1 MHVFKLPEN
10 FLIGTANSAF
20 QSEGALDRDGRSPS
34 VMDYYAAKYAGQTPP
49 NRKEPITKDI
59 PDRGC
64 YFYDNYEAY
73 IDDMVRT
80 GQNTFR
86 LSIAWSR
93 VIPTGF
99 GEVNPKGLEFYGKV
113 IDKLLSAGIKPM
125 VDLNHW
131 DLPQCLVELGGYENE
146 NFPQWFEDY
155 ARVCFEAFGDRVPYW
170 STVNESSVQCG
181 GGYLTGT
188 FPPFRK
194 DLKGGQLA
202 CHRLLLGHYR
212 VVRLYKSMSLPGKIG
227 AVNHFMV
234 VYPGSTKDKDKL
246 AAQIRLGRQ
255 FEWWAGPMLEGKYPE
270 VVLENCPEVL
280 ANMPENF
287 RSELAENF
295 VPMDFIG
302 CNYYYA
308 RYSFWDENSILKS
321 TNVEDFY
328 AQPDGFRHS
337 PYYAGLYDLL
347 MYIKERHGD
356 IEVMITENGLG
367 IMNDGSEEAEQKELN
382 DDVRCEYIRE
392 HLRMISRAIDAGVNV
407 TGYYYWNDADSYEEL
422 VGYDYRFGLTYV
434 DRDGNRTWK
443 KSRHYFSDICR
454 THIVP

>member
-1 MHVFKLPEN
+1 MYGFKLPDD

-34 VMDYYAAKYAGQTPP
+34 VMDYYAEKYAGQTPP

-64 YFYDNYEAY
+64 FFYDNYEDY
-73 IDDMVRT
+73 IEDMAKT

-113 IDKLLSAGIKPM
+113 IDKLLEKGIKPM

-131 DLPQCLVELGGYENE
+131 DLPQCLVELGGYANE
-146 NFPQWFEDY
+146 DFPKWFEDF
-155 ARVCFEAFGDRVPYW
+155 AKVCFEAFGDRVPYW

-181 GGYLTGT
+181 GGYMNGT
-188 FPPFRK
+188 FPPFKKDRK
-194 DLKGGQLA
+194 NGQLA
-202 CHRLLLGHYR
+202 CLRLMLGHYR
-212 VVRLYKSMSLPGKIG
+212 VVRLFRSMNLPGKIG

-234 VYPGSTKDKDKL
+234 IYPGSLDPKDAL
-246 AAQIRLGRQ
+246 AAQIRQERQ

-270 VVLENCPEVL
+270 TILENCPEIL
-280 ANMPENF
+280 ADMPDNF
-287 RSELAENF
+287 REILAENF

-308 RYSFWDENSILKS
+308 RYSRWDENSVLKS
-321 TNVEDFY
+321 TSAEDFF
-328 AQPDGFRHS
+328 AQPEGFRHA
-337 PYYAGLYDLL
+337 PYYPGLFDLL
-347 MYIKERHGD
+347 MYMKKKHGD
-356 IEVMITENGLG
+356 IEIMITENGLG
-367 IMNDGSEEAEQKELN
+367 IMYDGDKEKEINDEI
-382 DDVRCEYIRE
+382 RCEYIRE
-392 HLRMISRAIDAGVNV
+392 HLRMIARAIDAGVNV

-422 VGYDYRFGLTYV
+422 VGYDYRFGLTFV
-434 DRDGNRTWK
+434 DEQGNRTWK
-443 KSRHYFSDICR
+443 KSRYYFSDICK
-454 THIVP
+454 THMIY